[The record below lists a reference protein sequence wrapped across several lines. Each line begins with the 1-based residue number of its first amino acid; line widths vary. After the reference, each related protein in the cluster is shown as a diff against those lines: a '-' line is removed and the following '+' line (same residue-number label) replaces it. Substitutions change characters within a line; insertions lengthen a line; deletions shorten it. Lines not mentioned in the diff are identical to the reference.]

1 MTRISKEKIV
11 AKNSRIQ
18 RWSTHW
24 AFIWATAG
32 AAIGLG
38 NIWKFPYTL
47 GENGGS
53 AFMLVYLIS
62 VFVIGV
68 PLMLA
73 EALIGRYARQNAVDS
88 IIKIAR
94 ESHASRYWQL
104 AGWWGLLALV
114 MILSFYSVVSGWS
127 IAYLWRSAAGYLQGL
142 GNAEIES
149 VWVNFLDDPLEMLLW
164 HSVFML
170 LTLWVVARG
179 VESGLEKLNRYLMP
193 GLFAVLIIL
202 VLYAAYAGEFV
213 QGLKFLFM
221 PDFSKITAGVILS
234 ALGQAFFSLA
244 LGAGMITVYAA
255 YSQDNTSLTHSM
267 STIAILNVI
276 VAVLAGLAI
285 FPIVFAY
292 GLPVSEGP
300 GLMYVVLPMA
310 FAHME
315 WGVLIGSL
323 FFVLLL
329 FAAWTSSISLAEP
342 VVYLLIERTQL
353 SRKQATWL
361 VCGFAWILGIGSLLS
376 FNLWEDVQLG
386 GFTIFAIA
394 TDIPTNI
401 ILPTGGLLFALFVG
415 WVMKRSLSE
424 KILQMK
430 SDGMFQ
436 AWYFSMRFLV
446 PLMIGIVFI
455 TSLMIMIK

>member
-1 MTRISKEKIV
+1 MANTSTRL
-11 AKNSRIQ
+11 Q

-47 GENGGS
+47 GDNGGS
-53 AFMLVYLIS
+53 AFMLVYLVS

-73 EALIGRYARQNAVDS
+73 EAIIGRYGRKNAVDS
-88 IIKIAR
+88 LRDIAAKNN
-94 ESHASRYWQL
+94 ASRYWQF

-127 IAYLWRSAAGYLQGL
+127 IAYLWRSIVGHLQGL
-142 GNAEIES
+142 SNAEVEQ
-149 VWVNFLDDPLEMLLW
+149 VWTTFLANPWEMLLW
-164 HSVFML
+164 HSLFML
-170 LTLWVVARG
+170 MTLWVVAKG
-179 VESGLEKLNRYLMP
+179 VEGGLEKLNRYLMP
-193 GLFAVLIIL
+193 ALFVILILLVGYSATTGHFAEAVHYLFA
-202 VLYAAYAGEFV
+202 
-213 QGLKFLFM
+213 
-221 PDFSKITAGVILS
+221 PDFSKMTPDVLLA

-244 LGAGMITVYAA
+244 LGAGMITVYSA
-255 YSQDNTSLTHSM
+255 YSQDNTPLTHSM

-276 VAVLAGLAI
+276 VALLAGLAI

-315 WGVLIGSL
+315 AGVLVGSL
-323 FFVLLL
+323 FFILLL

-342 VVYLLIERTQL
+342 VVYLLIERTKL

-361 VCGFAWILGIGSLLS
+361 VCGFAWLLGIGSLLS
-376 FNLWEDVQLG
+376 FNLWADVKFF
-386 GFTIFAIA
+386 GFTIFDIA

-401 ILPTGGLLFALFVG
+401 ILPIGGLLFAIFVG
-415 WVMKRSLSE
+415 YVMSCSVTAE
-424 KILQMK
+424 VLQMRYPK
-430 SDGMFQ
+430 VFS
-436 AWYFSMRFLV
+436 AWRFSVRYV
-446 PLMIGIVFI
+446 APVMIVIIFVS
-455 TSLMIMIK
+455 SLLTMVG

>member
-1 MTRISKEKIV
+1 MSGRTTLNNT
-11 AKNSRIQ
+11 NSSRLQ

-47 GENGGS
+47 GDNGGS
-53 AFMLVYLIS
+53 AFMLVYLLS
-62 VFVIGV
+62 VFIIGV

-73 EALIGRYARQNAVDS
+73 EAVIGKYGRQNAVDS
-88 IIKIAR
+88 LLKIAA
-94 ESHASRYWQL
+94 ENKASRYWQL

-127 IAYLWRSAAGYLQGL
+127 IGYLWRSAGGYLSGL
-142 GNAEIES
+142 SNAEVEQM
-149 VWVNFLDDPLEMLLW
+149 WGNFLADPWEMLLW
-164 HSVFML
+164 HTIFMG
-170 LTLWVVARG
+170 LTLLVVARG
-179 VESGLEKLNRYLMP
+179 VEKGLEKLNTYLMP
-193 GLFAVLIIL
+193 GLFAILILLGI
-202 VLYAAYAGEFV
+202 YSAYTGEFMQAV
-213 QGLKFLFM
+213 KFLFA
-221 PDFSKITAGVILS
+221 PDFNKITPAIMLS

-255 YSQDNTSLTHSM
+255 YSQEKTSLGHSM

-310 FAHME
+310 FAHMDY
-315 WGVLIGSL
+315 GMLVGSL
-323 FFVLLL
+323 FFILLL

-342 VVYLLIERTQL
+342 VVYLLIERTRL
-353 SRKQATWL
+353 SRPQATGL
-361 VCGFAWILGIGSLLS
+361 VCGFAWLLGIGSLLS
-376 FNLWEDVQLG
+376 FNAWAEVKLA
-386 GFTIFAIA
+386 GFTIFTMA

-401 ILPTGGLLFALFVG
+401 ILPSGGLCFALFVG
-415 WVMKRSLSE
+415 WVMQRAINQQVLNIRYPVLFKAWWFIVRFVAPLAITIILISSLLTMVS
-424 KILQMK
+424 
-430 SDGMFQ
+430 
-436 AWYFSMRFLV
+436 
-446 PLMIGIVFI
+446 
-455 TSLMIMIK
+455 

>member
-1 MTRISKEKIV
+1 MGDTS
-11 AKNSRIQ
+11 SRMQ

-47 GENGGS
+47 GDNGGS

-73 EALIGRYARQNAVDS
+73 EAVIGKYGRRNAVDS
-88 IIKIAR
+88 LLNIAN
-94 ESHASRYWQL
+94 ENKASRYWQCL
-104 AGWWGLLALV
+104 GWWGLLALV

-127 IAYLWRSAAGYLQGL
+127 IAYLWRSAAGYMQGL
-142 GNAEIES
+142 GNTQVEQM
-149 VWVNFLDDPLEMLLW
+149 WGNFLADPWEMLLW
-164 HSVFML
+164 HTVFMGM
-170 LTLWVVARG
+170 TLWVVARG
-179 VESGLEKLNRYLMP
+179 VEGGLEKLNAYLMP
-193 GLFAVLIIL
+193 GLFAILILL
-202 VLYAAYAGEFV
+202 VGYSAYVGEFMEAV
-213 QGLKFLFM
+213 KFLFA
-221 PDFSKITAGVILS
+221 PDFSKITPAVMLS

-255 YSQDNTSLTHSM
+255 YSQESTSLTHSM
-267 STIAILNVI
+267 STIAILNVF
-276 VAVLAGLAI
+276 VAILAGLAI

-315 WGVLIGSL
+315 YGMLVGAL
-323 FFVLLL
+323 FFILLL

-342 VVYLLIERTQL
+342 VVYMLIERTRL
-353 SRKQATWL
+353 TRKQATCL
-361 VCGFAWILGIGSLLS
+361 VCGFAWVLGIGSLLS
-376 FNLWEDVQLG
+376 FNVWADVKFA
-386 GFTIFAIA
+386 GFTIFDIA
-394 TDIPTNI
+394 TDVPTNI
-401 ILPTGGLLFALFVG
+401 ILPTGGLLFAIFVG
-415 WVMKRSLSE
+415 WVIKRSVNE
-424 KILQMK
+424 NVLQM
-430 SDGMFQ
+430 
-436 AWYFSMRFLV
+436 RFALIFKGWWFIVRYIAPLV
-446 PLMIGIVFI
+446 IAIIFV
-455 TSLMIMIK
+455 TSLMSMWK